1 MQTTPIPAG
10 HAERDAP
17 NLKSHRTPHRSDS
30 GKNFLVWSNS
40 SRSQVVETFANCIE
54 ILLLDR
60 HDRHAQLVCD
70 GAVLAEITP
79 GDRLSV
85 KQAQERVTLL
95 HPVDHDYYRL
105 LRSKLHWGHGS
116 HDHSR

>member
-1 MQTTPIPAG
+1 VQTTPIPAG

-54 ILLLDR
+54 ILLLDCQEVFKGLC
-60 HDRHAQLVCD
+60 HK
-70 GAVLAEITP
+70 VLAP
-79 GDRLSV
+79 PSGVLC
-85 KQAQERVTLL
+85 KRVQ
-95 HPVDHDYYRL
+95 RFN
-105 LRSKLHWGHGS
+105 LRRFKSDLELF
-116 HDHSR
+116 